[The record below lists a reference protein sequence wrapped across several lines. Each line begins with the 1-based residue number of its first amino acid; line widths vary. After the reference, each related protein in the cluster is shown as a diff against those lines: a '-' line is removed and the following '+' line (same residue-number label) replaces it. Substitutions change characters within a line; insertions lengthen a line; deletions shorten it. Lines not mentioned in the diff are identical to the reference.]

1 MSWMRS
7 SCSAAC
13 RLSARRMSAGRR
25 QLKRHQHLLHGR
37 DRRRR
42 GGRRCGRPRLRGAGG
57 RREQVRHEASRGL
70 LEQSGGDVVVDGGD
84 VARLGGAV
92 PAEWHSE
99 LVDHLLVA
107 PVRVRVRHP
116 VPDAV
121 DREQVRVRPP
131 HGDLKHLVQLA
142 QRRLTGDQHPPPHRR
157 PDLPQLHLDL
167 EDPRLAV
174 TANGKHPPDAVT
186 DAVPHPSLG
195 SGRSVLARARP
206 DEEYHRSGPCLVRRR
221 LGAARAAIRRLP
233 RPSGK
238 DCPMRALLFT
248 AYGGPEVLEWA
259 DAPAPHPGP
268 GQIRITVRAA
278 SVNPI
283 DWKTFT
289 GAMAGGQPKV
299 GIGYLGYDAAGVVDE
314 VGEGVT
320 GVSVGD
326 DVLGRGQHTQA
337 EYAVLDS
344 WAAKPP
350 AVDWAVATAAG
361 GLAAQES
368 STAYSAWVCWPRP
381 STSSPTDTPVTPS
394 PTSSTTPAAS

>member
-1 MSWMRS
+1 MPYRRS
-7 SCSAAC
+7 GTRNSSTT
-13 RLSARRMSAGRR
+13 SSS
-25 QLKRHQHLLHGR
+25 
-37 DRRRR
+37 
-42 GGRRCGRPRLRGAGG
+42 P
-57 RREQVRHEASRGL
+57 
-70 LEQSGGDVVVDGGD
+70 QSGSGSGT
-84 VARLGGAV
+84 
-92 PAEWHSE
+92 P
-99 LVDHLLVA
+99 
-107 PVRVRVRHP
+107 
-116 VPDAV
+116 
-121 DREQVRVRPP
+121 
-131 HGDLKHLVQLA
+131 
-142 QRRLTGDQHPPPHRR
+142 
-157 PDLPQLHLDL
+157 
-167 EDPRLAV
+167 
-174 TANGKHPPDAVT
+174 HPPDAVT

-326 DVLGRGQHTQA
+326 DVLAAAQH
-337 EYAVLDS
+337 V
-344 WAAKPP
+344 
-350 AVDWAVATAAG
+350 VAHGHTGDPLTDLVHHAG
-361 GLAAQES
+361 GVVAQVADTDLGLAAGHGAGEGLPVDRVHAGRPYCDPDLPRAGVWRRSVGPSRTSGPPYAVNS
-368 STAYSAWVCWPRP
+368 SARIGQSFPDGRGSRRIAARAAPSRLRTKQGPERWYSSSGRARASTDRPEPKLGCGTASVTASRMLAVRRDCKSRILQVKVRLREVRP
-381 STSSPTDTPVTPS
+381 SVWRWVLIPGEATLVELHEVLQI
-394 PTSSTTPAAS
+394 AMR